1 MELFTGFFLISS
13 ISISFSSSSLI
24 KKLRNYV
31 LEGLIRNLIP
41 PYMFKRIKMKVA
53 LLLGSLLSTLTLHAA
68 ITLGAYNIR
77 NFDYDERYRI
87 RTNKSELT
95 TILKNLKAD
104 VLSVEEVVNTSEF
117 NTFIT
122 SKLPGYKAA
131 ISECGGAH
139 GQHLGFIYNSAT
151 IDLLS
156 FNEDLSVSE
165 PGQAGGCNSGSRPL
179 AIALFQIK
187 STKQKFYGITAHLK
201 SGSQADSILKREKQF
216 QIIKNIVKELKSKT
230 GVADFYIAGDLNTT
244 EYISRGVDYKML
256 TKLVSELGMVDLSQ
270 NLGCSAYWW
279 GGTDDGKE
287 EPSLLDHLIVTP
299 GLRKNSNEAQVHAH
313 CKKVS
318 CRQATLQEL
327 GISYESV
334 SDHCPQTA
342 TIQ

>member
-1 MELFTGFFLISS
+1 MKVVLLMATLL
-13 ISISFSSSSLI
+13 SSLS
-24 KKLRNYV
+24 V
-31 LEGLIRNLIP
+31 Q
-41 PYMFKRIKMKVA
+41 
-53 LLLGSLLSTLTLHAA
+53 AA
-68 ITLGAYNIR
+68 ITIGAYNIR

-87 RTNKSELT
+87 RTNKSELS

-104 VLSVEEVVNTSEF
+104 VLSVEEVVNKVEF
-117 NTFIT
+117 ASFIT
-122 SKLPGYKAA
+122 SKLPGYKVA

-156 FNEDLSVSE
+156 FNEDLSISD

-179 AIALFQIK
+179 AIGLFQIK
-187 STKQKFYGITAHLK
+187 TTKQKFYGLTAHLK
-201 SGSQADSILKREKQF
+201 SGSRSDSILKREKQY
-216 QIIKNIVKELKSKT
+216 QIIKNTVKELKSKT
-230 GVADFYIAGDLNTT
+230 GVSDFFIAGDLNTT
-244 EYISRGVDYKML
+244 EYINRGVDYKML
-256 TKLVSELGMVDLSQ
+256 TKVVSELGMVDLSQ

-287 EPSLLDHLIVTP
+287 DPSLLDHIIVTP
-299 GLRKNSNEAQVHAH
+299 GLRKNSNEALLHAH

-334 SDHCPQTA
+334 SDHCPMTA

>member
-1 MELFTGFFLISS
+1 
-13 ISISFSSSSLI
+13 
-24 KKLRNYV
+24 
-31 LEGLIRNLIP
+31 
-41 PYMFKRIKMKVA
+41 MKVV
-53 LLLGSLLSTLTLHAA
+53 LLIASLLSSLSAQAA
-68 ITLGAYNIR
+68 ITIGAYNIR

-87 RTNKSELT
+87 RTNKSELS

-104 VLSVEEVVNTSEF
+104 VLSVEEVVNKVEF
-117 NTFIT
+117 AAFIT
-122 SKLPGYKAA
+122 SKMPGYKVA

-156 FNEDLSVSE
+156 FNEDLSISE
-165 PGQAGGCNSGSRPL
+165 PGEAGGCNSGSRPL
-179 AIALFQIK
+179 AIGLFQIK
-187 STKQKFYGITAHLK
+187 TSKQKFYGLTAHLK
-201 SGSQADSILKREKQF
+201 SGSQSDSVLKREKQY
-216 QIIKNIVKELKSKT
+216 QIIKNTVKELKSKT
-230 GVADFYIAGDLNTT
+230 GVADFFIAGDLNTT
-244 EYISRGVDYKML
+244 EYINRGVDYKML
-256 TKLVSELGMVDLSQ
+256 TKVVAELGMIDLSQ

-279 GGTDDGKE
+279 GGTDDGRE

-299 GLRKNSNEAQVHAH
+299 GLRKNSNEALLHAH

-334 SDHCPQTA
+334 SDHCPMTA

>member
-1 MELFTGFFLISS
+1 
-13 ISISFSSSSLI
+13 
-24 KKLRNYV
+24 
-31 LEGLIRNLIP
+31 
-41 PYMFKRIKMKVA
+41 MKVA
-53 LLLGSLLSTLTLHAA
+53 LFMTSLLSSLTLHAA
-68 ITLGAYNIR
+68 ITIGAYNIR

-87 RTNKSELT
+87 RTNKTELSA
-95 TILKNLKAD
+95 ILKNLKTD
-104 VLSVEEVVNTSEF
+104 VLSVEEVVNKTEF
-117 NTFIT
+117 AAFVT
-122 SKLPGYKAA
+122 SKLPGHKVA

-156 FNEDLSVSE
+156 FNEDLSISE
-165 PGQAGGCNSGSRPL
+165 PGEQGGCNTGSRPL

-187 STKQKFYGITAHLK
+187 SSKQKFYGLTAHLK
-201 SGSQADSILKREKQF
+201 SGSQADSVLKRGKQLE
-216 QIIKNIVKELKSKT
+216 IIKNTIKELKSKT
-230 GVADFYIAGDLNTT
+230 GIVDFYIAGDLNTT

-256 TKLVSELGMVDLSQ
+256 TKVVSDLGMVDLTQ

-287 EPSLLDHLIVTP
+287 EPSLLDHIIVTP
-299 GLRKNSNEAQVHAH
+299 GLRKNSNQALLHAH

-334 SDHCPQTA
+334 SDHCPLTA